1 MVQLYLEWNV
11 EDQFQVEHFCL
22 YLMTLLKSKNIS
34 FKYKRFAK
42 LFQHKRI
49 KDSMI
54 NLNSGNPNWKSWS
67 NTGTRDVQ
75 NLTPH
80 EVKIRSFRVIW
91 LFFKKEIEPHD
102 SCSPFQHK
110 TVSNS
115 MTCIYG
121 TEENNCKNS
130 YCITCN

>member
-42 LFQHKRI
+42 VFQHKRI

-54 NLNSGNPNWKSWS
+54 NLNSGNPNWRSS
-67 NTGTRDVQ
+67 NVHTAVGSAGELRRENDKVNKTR
-75 NLTPH
+75 
-80 EVKIRSFRVIW
+80 K
-91 LFFKKEIEPHD
+91 
-102 SCSPFQHK
+102 
-110 TVSNS
+110 
-115 MTCIYG
+115 
-121 TEENNCKNS
+121 
-130 YCITCN
+130 